1 MLLGVAEERVA
12 APPCSVKTK
21 SVVSKAPLPS
31 LLLNTASLKVAS
43 MALLLDSSLKEETVG
58 AVLSFKFAVLLVCV
72 VLATLPTE
80 SNMALS
86 TGTTASTSLPS
97 GVPDKLMPK
106 V

>member
-1 MLLGVAEERVA
+1 MA
-12 APPCSVKTK
+12 
-21 SVVSKAPLPS
+21 SKAPLPS
-31 LLLNTASLKVAS
+31 FLLYTASLKLAS
-43 MALLLDSSLKEETVG
+43 MVLLLDSRLNEEMVG

-97 GVPDKLMPK
+97 GVPDKLIPK
-106 V
+106 I

>member
-1 MLLGVAEERVA
+1 M
-12 APPCSVKTK
+12 
-21 SVVSKAPLPS
+21 
-31 LLLNTASLKVAS
+31 
-43 MALLLDSSLKEETVG
+43 G

-86 TGTTASTSLPS
+86 TGSTESTSLPS
-97 GVPDKLMPK
+97 GVPDKLIPK